1 MAPELRKRMK
11 LTKMGR
17 IAKASVFSVAL
28 GLGLTACS
36 RDYTVAY
43 VYATSVKTNPGLIN
57 GYSVDFQSGALIQLA
72 DSPIPAGRNPVAI
85 VSSTDSATG
94 NQFLFVLNHDD
105 STVGTYAV
113 GTDGKLYAENNVN
126 TTGSFPVAAAVDSA
140 GKFLYVA
147 YTFQNAYTTASTG
160 PGGISIFPIT
170 YTTGSSSAG
179 GSGETVTLG
188 TPTNVN
194 IGNNPVSI
202 TASKYN
208 NFVYVVDAETPA
220 AGSPIGQILGFS
232 ENPTSGA
239 LTPVPGTTITTVAGK
254 TVATGYTAGVTPS
267 AIVENPLSSFVYVTD
282 KVSNQ
287 LIGYLVQSN
296 GSLVPMV
303 NGPFST
309 GQFPV
314 AVTIDPR
321 GAFLY
326 VVNFNASTVSAYAI
340 NTANGTPTAS
350 VGGSTTV
357 STNPVSIAIEPA
369 LGIYLFTAN
378 QTDGTISGE
387 QLDPHNG
394 GLKQVQNTPF
404 PSSGL
409 PTSIIAI
416 TNGQHATSLS
426 ETTPT
431 NK

>member
-43 VYATSVKTNPGLIN
+43 VYATSQKTNPGLIN
-57 GYSVDFQSGALIQLA
+57 GYAVDYQSGSLVQLA
-72 DSPIPAGRNPVAI
+72 DSPIPAGRNPVGI
-85 VSSTDSATG
+85 VSSTDTKTG

-105 STVGTYAV
+105 STIGTYAV

-126 TTGSFPVAAAVDSA
+126 TSGSFPVAAAVDAA
-140 GKFLYVA
+140 GTYLYVA
-147 YTFQNAYTTASTG
+147 YTYQSGFTPASPG

-170 YTTGSSSAG
+170 YSG
-179 GSGETVTLG
+179 GSGQETVTLG

-194 IGNNPVSI
+194 IGNNPVAI
-202 TASKYN
+202 TTSKYN
-208 NFVYVVDAETPA
+208 NFVYVVDAETPT
-220 AGSPIGQILGFS
+220 GSSPVGQILGFS
-232 ENPTSGA
+232 ENATTGA
-239 LTPVPGTTITTVAGK
+239 LTTIPGTTISTVAGK

-267 AIVENPLSSFVYVTD
+267 AITENPLSSFVYVTD
-282 KVSNQ
+282 KTSNQ
-287 LIGYLVQSN
+287 LIGYLVQAN

-321 GAFLY
+321 GSFLY
-326 VVNFNASTVSAYAI
+326 VVNFNPSTVSAYAI
-340 NTANGTPTAS
+340 NTANGTPTNS

-357 STNPVSIAIEPA
+357 STNPIAITIEPA

-409 PTSIIAI
+409 PSAIIAI
-416 TNGQHATSLS
+416 TNGSHSTALS
-426 ETTPT
+426 TTTPT
-431 NK
+431 SSN

>member
-11 LTKMGR
+11 LTNMGR

-43 VYATSVKTNPGLIN
+43 VYATSAKTNPGVIN
-57 GYSVDFQSGALIQLA
+57 GYSVDYQSGSLIQLA
-72 DSPIPAGRNPVAI
+72 DSPIPAGRNPVAV
-85 VSSTDSATG
+85 VSSTDTATG
-94 NQFLFVLNHDD
+94 NQFIFVLNHDD

-126 TTGSFPVAAAVDSA
+126 TTGSFPVAATVDSA

-147 YTFQNAYTTASTG
+147 YTYQNGYTTASPG

-170 YTTGSSSAG
+170 YTTGTSNAG

-188 TPTNVN
+188 TPTNLN
-194 IGNNPVSI
+194 IGNTPVAI

-220 AGSPIGQILGFS
+220 SGSPVGEILGFAQ
-232 ENPTSGA
+232 NATSGA
-239 LTPVPGTTITTVAGK
+239 LTPLPGTSITTASGK

-287 LIGYLVQSN
+287 LIGYLVQQN

-314 AVTIDPR
+314 AVTVDPR
-321 GAFLY
+321 GSFLY
-326 VVNFNASTVSAYAI
+326 VVNFNASTISAYAI

-350 VGGSTTV
+350 VGGSVAV
-357 STNPVSIAIEPA
+357 STNPVAIAIEPS

-387 QLDPHNG
+387 QLNPNNG
-394 GLKQVQNTPF
+394 GLTQVQNTPF

-409 PTSIIAI
+409 PTSIVAI
-416 TNGQHATSLS
+416 TNGLHSTALAT
-426 ETTPT
+426 TTPT
-431 NK
+431 N

>member
-1 MAPELRKRMK
+1 MAPELRQRMK

-43 VYATSVKTNPGLIN
+43 VYVTSAKTNPGLIN
-57 GYSVDFQSGALIQLA
+57 GYAVDYQSGALVQLA
-72 DSPIPAGRNPVAI
+72 DSPIPAGRNPVA
-85 VSSTDSATG
+85 VVTSTDTKTG

-113 GTDGKLYAENNVN
+113 GTDGKLYAQNNVN
-126 TTGSFPVAAAVDSA
+126 TTGSFPVAAAVDAA
-140 GKFLYVA
+140 GAYLYVA
-147 YTFQNAYTTASTG
+147 YTYQFGYTPALKG

-170 YTTGSSSAG
+170 YSG
-179 GSGETVTLG
+179 GSGGQETVTLG
-188 TPTNVN
+188 SPTNVN

-220 AGSPIGQILGFS
+220 NSSPVGVILGFS
-232 ENPTSGA
+232 ENPSTGA
-239 LTPVPGTTITTVAGK
+239 LTTIPGTTITTPAGGP

-309 GQFPV
+309 GQFPY
-314 AVTIDPR
+314 ALAIDPR

-326 VVNFNASTVSAYAI
+326 VANFNASTVSAYAL
-340 NTANGTPTAS
+340 NTSNGTPTAS
-350 VGGSTTV
+350 VGGSTAV
-357 STNPVSIAIEPA
+357 STNPVGIAIEPA
-369 LGIYLFTAN
+369 LGIYLYTAN
-378 QTDGTISGE
+378 QTDGTVSGE

-394 GLKQVQNTPF
+394 GLKSVQNTPF

-409 PTSIIAI
+409 PSSIVAI
-416 TNGQHATSLS
+416 TNGQHSTSLS
-426 ETTPT
+426 VTTPT
-431 NK
+431 N